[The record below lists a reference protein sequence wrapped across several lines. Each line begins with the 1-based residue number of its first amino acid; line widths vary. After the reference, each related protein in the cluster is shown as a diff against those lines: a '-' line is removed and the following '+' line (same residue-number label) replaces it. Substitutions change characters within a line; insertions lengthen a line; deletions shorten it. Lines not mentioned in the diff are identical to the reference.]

1 MEAMLANRISMEN
14 TGGGQ
19 GNPEQGSFYSRP
31 AEGVG
36 IAQMKRSKI
45 VPETSRPF
53 GESLDI
59 RESPEEEKD
68 VGCGLQRE
76 RVVGRRHKQQRPN
89 LKPLGKS
96 TERSLSK
103 SLRVIEAQELPG
115 SRGLLRNC

>member
-45 VPETSRPF
+45 VPETSRSF
-53 GESLDI
+53 GETLDI

-76 RVVGRRHKQQRPN
+76 GVVERKHKQQRPN
-89 LKPLGKS
+89 LKPLGKPP

-103 SLRVIEAQELPG
+103 SLRVIEAQERTWEQGPP
-115 SRGLLRNC
+115 S

>member
-1 MEAMLANRISMEN
+1 MEATLANRISMEN

-45 VPETSRPF
+45 VPETSRSF
-53 GESLDI
+53 GETLDI

-76 RVVGRRHKQQRPN
+76 REWWGEGTSSRDPILNCLV
-89 LKPLGKS
+89 
-96 TERSLSK
+96 SLLQK
-103 SLRVIEAQELPG
+103 EV
-115 SRGLLRNC
+115 

>member
-1 MEAMLANRISMEN
+1 MEGREILNREAF
-14 TGGGQ
+14 TQ
-19 GNPEQGSFYSRP
+19 DLQK
-31 AEGVG
+31 G

-76 RVVGRRHKQQRPN
+76 REWWGEGTSSRDPILNRLV
-89 LKPLGKS
+89 
-96 TERSLSK
+96 SLQK
-103 SLRVIEAQELPG
+103 EV
-115 SRGLLRNC
+115 